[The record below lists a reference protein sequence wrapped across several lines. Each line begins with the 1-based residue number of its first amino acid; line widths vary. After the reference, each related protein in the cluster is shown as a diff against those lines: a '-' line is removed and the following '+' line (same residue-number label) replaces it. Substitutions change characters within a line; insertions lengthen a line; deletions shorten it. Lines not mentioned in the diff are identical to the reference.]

1 MPIVDVAFILDRL
14 TAMFVGGTIAQSAS
28 HSPTCHPGRV
38 PFVVVIPTVPILG
51 IGCAAKLTSP
61 DDQCLIQKP
70 PLLEIREQP
79 SNRLID
85 LAALIG

>member
-1 MPIVDVAFILDRL
+1 MPIVDVTLILDRL
-14 TAMFVGGTIAQSAS
+14 AAMFVGGTIAQPAS

-38 PFVVVIPTVPILG
+38 SLVVVIPTVPVLC

-61 DDQCLIQKP
+61 DDQCLIQKSS
-70 PLLEIREQP
+70 LLEIREQS